1 MDVKEGS
8 MKVVQVFPGKVWGGA
23 EQYVLDLGSE
33 LAARGH
39 SVSYVS
45 RDSEAVASHLREDAV
60 DCRALPFSWSLDLR
74 TISGLAEIIR
84 DADVVH
90 VHSVKAVPIAVLAKK
105 KSGSRARIVLTRHDA
120 HRTPVNPLFR
130 RFFRQ
135 LHRIVFVS
143 GMTKR
148 SWHGANRWFPEEKCV
163 VVHNSIP
170 PYADTAAESLRE
182 KFGIPASVP
191 LIVFSGRVRESKGCG
206 VLVDALGRIADR
218 PFALV
223 FLGACR
229 PADYADKL
237 MKAARAGGIADR
249 VHFYGFTTHARALMR
264 QADIGVAPSVFR
276 DPFCL
281 SNIEFQQGG
290 VAIVTSN
297 NGGQPEYVTDGVTG
311 LLVNSGDAVQLAGAI
326 ASLLDDEA
334 LRKRIASAGHE
345 YFNSHL
351 SYGRFVDKIIDAY
364 S

>member
-1 MDVKEGS
+1 
-8 MKVVQVFPGKVWGGA
+8 MKIVQVFPGKVWGGA
-23 EQYVLDLGSE
+23 EQYVLDLGRE
-33 LAARGH
+33 LAARGN
-39 SVSYVS
+39 SVSYVA
-45 RDSEAVASHLREDAV
+45 RDSAVVASHLREDSV
-60 DCRALPFSWSLDLR
+60 DFEPLPFSWSLDLR
-74 TISGLAEIIR
+74 TISRLSEIIR

-135 LHRIVFVS
+135 LHRIIFVS
-143 GMTKR
+143 EMTKR
-148 SWHGANRWFPEEKCV
+148 SWHGANKWFPDEKCV

-170 PYADTAAESLRE
+170 PCGDIGAESLRD
-182 KFGIPASVP
+182 KYDIPASVP
-191 LIVFSGRVRESKGCG
+191 LIIFSGRVRESKGCG
-206 VLVDALGRIADR
+206 VLIDALSRIADR
-218 PFALV
+218 SFAMV

-229 PADYADKL
+229 PADYAEKL
-237 MKAARAGGIADR
+237 MRQAAAGGIADR

-281 SNIEFQQGG
+281 SNIEFQQEG
-290 VAIVTSN
+290 VAIVTSD

-311 LLVNSGDAVQLAGAI
+311 LLAKSGDAAQLAGAI
-326 ASLLDDEA
+326 ARLLDDEA
-334 LRKRIASAGHE
+334 FRKRIASAGHE

-351 SYGRFVDKIIDAY
+351 SYGRFVDKITDVY